1 MKNKKCKNCNYSIDG
16 KFCSNCGQKDI
27 QLLTFKKLM
36 KDFLNQHFD
45 LDSRLFITFKYL
57 ITKPGYLT
65 IEYWEGRRTRYLPPF
80 KIYLLTSFLYFFSY
94 SILPHAIIDNSEA
107 DNAIIETKKID
118 TNALVHFDDIPEK
131 FDYYIDKYEK
141 ESELLLLLPLTAFGL
156 LLLNKKH
163 KHLFYS
169 HHFIASLHLSS
180 AWFILQ
186 TFTEIFKVFLP
197 NYSSFIEFFNI
208 SLLVYCAIAI
218 KNIYKCS
225 FIWAII
231 KTISLMTISLVVFVL
246 IVFSFILMIIVI

>member
-1 MKNKKCKNCNYSIDG
+1 MKNKKCKNCNHSING
-16 KFCSNCGQKDI
+16 IFCSKCGQKNI
-27 QLLTFKKLM
+27 ELLKFKDLI
-36 KDFLNQHFD
+36 KDFLDHLLD
-45 LDSRLFITFKYL
+45 LDFRLFITLKYL
-57 ITKPGYLT
+57 ITRPGYLT
-65 IEYWEGRRTRYLPPF
+65 TEYWRGRRKRYIPPF
-80 KIYLLTSFLYFFSY
+80 KIYLITSFLYFFSY
-94 SILPHAIIDNSEA
+94 SVLPHAIMENSEA
-107 DNAIIETKKID
+107 DDAIIETKNIE
-118 TNALVHFDDIPEK
+118 TNVLVHFDDIPEK

-197 NYSSFIEFFNI
+197 NHSSVIEFFNI

-225 FIWAII
+225 FVWAII